1 MSFALHID
9 GPRWRAWQ
17 DSVRDELGA
26 AGGLLAPVAKGNG
39 YGLGL
44 ALLGAEAERL
54 GAATVAVGLPHEVA
68 EVRAGGFVGDVLVL
82 SPWIPGVSPDPADDP
97 ALVLTASSPEAARAL
112 GERGVRHV
120 VEGLTSMRRH
130 GIEPERLAA
139 AGDLAEG
146 LALHLPLDLP
156 TKSRLA
162 EVKAWL
168 EAAEDARLPLRRLWV
183 SHLTAAEVGQAA
195 RLAPG
200 AQVVSRVG
208 TRLWL
213 GDRGALR
220 PTGAVLDVHRLRR
233 GDRYGYRQRRA
244 ARAGW
249 LLVVA
254 GGTAHGVALSAPTAA
269 ASARQRA
276 VAAGTGALEAAGRS
290 LSPFHVAGKQ
300 RWFAEPPHMQCSML
314 LLPVDVAPPAIGDRL
329 AVDVRM
335 TTARFDEVLGL

>member
-1 MSFALHID
+1 M
-9 GPRWRAWQ
+9 
-17 DSVRDELGA
+17 
-26 AGGLLAPVAKGNG
+26 
-39 YGLGL
+39 
-44 ALLGAEAERL
+44 
-54 GAATVAVGLPHEVA
+54 
-68 EVRAGGFVGDVLVL
+68 
-82 SPWIPGVSPDPADDP
+82 
-97 ALVLTASSPEAARAL
+97 
-112 GERGVRHV
+112 
-120 VEGLTSMRRH
+120 
-130 GIEPERLAA
+130 
-139 AGDLAEG
+139 
-146 LALHLPLDLP
+146 
-156 TKSRLA
+156 
-162 EVKAWL
+162 
-168 EAAEDARLPLRRLWV
+168 AAEDARLPLRRLWV

-195 RLAPG
+195 RLAPS

-220 PTGAVLDVHRLRR
+220 PTGTVLDVHRLRR

>member
-1 MSFALHID
+1 MSFALQVD

-26 AGGLLAPVAKGNG
+26 VGARLAPVAKGNG

-44 ALLGAEAERL
+44 PALGAEAARL
-54 GAATVAVGLPHEVA
+54 GAATLCVGLPHEVA
-68 EVRAGGFVGDVLVL
+68 AVRAGGFAGDVLVL
-82 SPWIPGVSPDPADDP
+82 TPWIAGVSPEPADDP
-97 ALVLTASSPEAARAL
+97 GLILTAASPQAAQELAKS
-112 GERGVRHV
+112 GVRHV

-130 GIEPERLAA
+130 GMEPERLAA
-139 AGDLAEG
+139 SGGLGEG
-146 LALHLPLDLP
+146 LALHLPLDL
-156 TKSRLA
+156 TAKARLA

-183 SHLTAAEVGQAA
+183 SHLTAAEVADVA
-195 RLAPG
+195 RLAP
-200 AQVVSRVG
+200 AAEVVSRVG

-220 PTGAVLDVHRLRR
+220 PQGTVLDVHRLRR

-249 LLVVA
+249 LLIVA
-254 GGTAHGVALSAPTAA
+254 GGTAHGVALAAPTAA
-269 ASARQRA
+269 ATARQRA

-290 LSPFHVAGKQ
+290 LSPFQVAGRQ

-314 LLPVDVAPPAIGDRL
+314 LLPADVAPPAVGDRL

-335 TTARFDEVLGL
+335 TTACFDEVLGL

>member
-1 MSFALHID
+1 MSFALHVD
-9 GPRWRAWQ
+9 GPRWRGWQ
-17 DSVRDELGA
+17 DSVRDELAASGA
-26 AGGLLAPVAKGNG
+26 ALAPVAKGNG

-44 ALLGAEAERL
+44 PVLGAEAARL
-54 GAATVAVGLPHEVA
+54 GVGTVAVGLPHEVA
-68 EVRAGGFVGDVLVL
+68 QVRAGGYGGDVLVL
-82 SPWIPGVSPDPADDP
+82 TPWIPGVSPDPADDP

-112 GERGVRHV
+112 AERGVRHV
-120 VEGLTSMRRH
+120 VEGLTSMLRH
-130 GIEPERLAA
+130 GIPPERLVA
-139 AGDLAEG
+139 AGDLGEG
-146 LALHLPLDLP
+146 LALHLPLNLSPDA
-156 TKSRLA
+156 RVA
-162 EVKAWL
+162 EVKAWID
-168 EAAEDARLPLRRLWV
+168 AAEDARLPLRRLWV
-183 SHLTAAEVGQAA
+183 SHLTADEVGQAA
-195 RLAPG
+195 RRAAG
-200 AQVVSRVG
+200 AEVVSRVG

-220 PTGAVLDVHRLRR
+220 PMGTVLDVHRLRR

-290 LSPFHVAGKQ
+290 LSPLSWAGKQ
-300 RWFAEPPHMQCSML
+300 RWFAEPPHMQCSMV
-314 LLPVDVAPPAIGDRL
+314 LLPVDVAPPEIGDRL